1 VPDSSPISFTA
12 NFPLRIGTDWNAFQ
26 LSPVNITVDFPWVL
40 LGKGPQ
46 LFHPGI
52 FQDGILSGN
61 ISLSE
66 TLQCP
71 RIIGDMQL
79 VNGKLSGDGWPSFNV
94 TEASSRISF
103 TGNHA
108 AVEFLNVAT
117 KDADLLLRGEIDFE
131 SIDDVR
137 IRMSGA
143 TPLFDL
149 TAHQIDCVS
158 KINITSATLTLAP
171 AVAEF
176 EFRGGVFQP
185 DWTVT
190 LQETRGLESLAML
203 DPDGG
208 GRKFS
213 LCLDTPSEEKTLLL
227 GALPRATAGGE
238 TRAKP
243 RDKRR

>member
-1 VPDSSPISFTA
+1 
-12 NFPLRIGTDWNAFQ
+12 
-26 LSPVNITVDFPWVL
+26 
-40 LGKGPQ
+40 
-46 LFHPGI
+46 
-52 FQDGILSGN
+52 
-61 ISLSE
+61 
-66 TLQCP
+66 
-71 RIIGDMQL
+71 
-79 VNGKLSGDGWPSFNV
+79 
-94 TEASSRISF
+94 
-103 TGNHA
+103 
-108 AVEFLNVAT
+108 
-117 KDADLLLRGEIDFE
+117 
-131 SIDDVR
+131 
-137 IRMSGA
+137 MSGV

-149 TAHQIDCVS
+149 TPQQIDCVS
-158 KINITSATLTLAP
+158 KINITPATLTLAP

-176 EFRGGVFQP
+176 EFRGGVFQS

-190 LQETRGLESLAML
+190 LQETNGLEWLAIL